1 MVKVIMGLQG
11 HGKTKQIIE
20 MANQAVT
27 NETSSVICIER
38 GNKLT
43 YDISHK
49 VRLVD
54 VSNYPITSYERLKS
68 FICGLHSGNYDISD
82 VFIDSL
88 FKVAKSDSIE
98 ECENFLTWLDEFG
111 AENKINFVTTI
122 SADDSKATDT
132 IKKYF

>member
-1 MVKVIMGLQG
+1 MIKIIMGLQG

-20 MANQAVT
+20 MANTAASNDANCAV
-27 NETSSVICIER
+27 CIER
-38 GNKLT
+38 GTKLT

-54 VSNYPITSYERLKS
+54 ISSYPITSYERLKA
-68 FICGLHSGNYDISD
+68 FICGLHSGNFDINS

-88 FKVAKSDSIE
+88 FKVAQSSSIE
-98 ECENFLTWLDEFG
+98 DTENFLVWLEDFSTS
-111 AENKINFVTTI
+111 NKIDFVITI
-122 SADDSKATDT
+122 SADESQATAM

>member
-20 MANQAVT
+20 LANQAVC
-27 NETSSVICIER
+27 NESNSVVCIER
-38 GNKLT
+38 GTKLT

-49 VRLVD
+49 ARLVD
-54 VSNYPITSYERLKS
+54 VSSYPITSYERLKA
-68 FICGLHSGNYDISD
+68 FICGLYSGNYDISE

-88 FKVAKSDSIE
+88 FKVVKSDSIE
-98 ECENFLTWLDEFG
+98 ECENFLLWLEKFG
-111 AENKINFVTTI
+111 EENKINFTITI
-122 SADDSKATDT
+122 SADDSKATDI

>member
-20 MANQAVT
+20 LANQAGS
-27 NETSSVICIER
+27 NEANSVICIER
-38 GNKLT
+38 GKKLT

-54 VSNYPITSYERLKS
+54 VSSYPITSYERLKA
-68 FICGLHSGNYDISD
+68 FICGMHSGNYDISD

-88 FKVAKSDSIE
+88 FKVAKCDSIE
-98 ECENFLTWLDEFG
+98 ECDSFLQWLDEFG
-111 AENKINFVTTI
+111 AENKINFTITI
-122 SADDSKATDT
+122 SADENTATDG

>member
-20 MANQAVT
+20 LANQAVS
-27 NETSSVICIER
+27 NESNSVICIER
-38 GNKLT
+38 GKKLT

-54 VSNYPITSYERLKS
+54 VSSYPITSYERLKA
-68 FICGLHSGNYDISD
+68 FICGMYSGNYDISD

-88 FKVAKSDSIE
+88 FKVVKCDSLE
-98 ECENFLTWLDEFG
+98 ECENFLQWLDEFG
-111 AENKINFVTTI
+111 AENKINFTTTI
-122 SADDSKATDT
+122 SADENTATDG

>member
-20 MANQAVT
+20 MANQAVV

-68 FICGLHSGNYDISD
+68 FICGLYSGNYDISD

-98 ECENFLTWLDEFG
+98 ECENFLSWLDEFG
-111 AENKINFVTTI
+111 AENKINFITTI

>member
-20 MANQAVT
+20 LANQAVS
-27 NETSSVICIER
+27 NEAASVICIER
-38 GNKLT
+38 GSKLT

-54 VSNYPITSYERLKS
+54 VSSYPITSYERLKA
-68 FICGLHSGNYDISD
+68 FICGMYSGNYDISD

-98 ECENFLTWLDEFG
+98 ECENFLQWLDEFG
-111 AENKINFVTTI
+111 AENKINFTTTI
-122 SADDSKATDT
+122 SADETKATDG

>member
-20 MANQAVT
+20 LANQAVS
-27 NETSSVICIER
+27 NETSCVICIER

-54 VSNYPITSYERLKS
+54 VSSYPITSYERLKA
-68 FICGLHSGNYDISD
+68 FICGLYSGNYDISD
-82 VFIDSL
+82 IFVDSL
-88 FKVAKSDSIE
+88 YKVVKSDSVE
-98 ECENFLTWLDEFG
+98 ECENFLLWIDEFG
-111 AENKINFVTTI
+111 KENNINFITTI
-122 SADDSKATDT
+122 SADEATATDT
-132 IKKYF
+132 IKKFF

>member
-1 MVKVIMGLQG
+1 MIKIIMGLQG

-20 MANQAVT
+20 MANTAAANEANCAV
-27 NETSSVICIER
+27 CIER
-38 GNKLT
+38 GTKLT

-54 VSNYPITSYERLKS
+54 ISSYPITSYERLKA
-68 FICGLHSGNYDISD
+68 FICGLYSGNFDISD

-88 FKVAKSDSIE
+88 FKVAQSTSIE
-98 ECENFLTWLDEFG
+98 DTENFLVWLDDFS
-111 AENKINFVTTI
+111 ATNKINFVITI
-122 SADDSKATDT
+122 SADENQATPM

>member
-20 MANQAVT
+20 LANAAVT
-27 NETSSVICIER
+27 EDANTVVCIER

-43 YDISHK
+43 YDISHR

-54 VSNYPITSYERLKS
+54 VSSFPITSYERLKA
-68 FICGLHSGNYDISD
+68 FICGLYSGNFDISD

-88 FKVAKSDSIE
+88 YKVAKSDSVE
-98 ECENFLTWLDEFG
+98 EAENFLAWLDEFG
-111 AENKINFVTTI
+111 AANNINFTTTI
-122 SADDSKATDT
+122 SADEATASDGV
-132 IKKYF
+132 KKYF

>member
-20 MANQAVT
+20 LANQAAS
-27 NETSSVICIER
+27 EAGAVICIER
-38 GNKLT
+38 GSKLT

-54 VSNYPITSYERLKS
+54 VSNYPITSYERLKA
-68 FICGLHSGNYDISD
+68 FICGMYSGNYDISD

-98 ECENFLTWLDEFG
+98 ECENFLAWLDEFG
-111 AENKINFVTTI
+111 TENKINFTTTI
-122 SADDSKATDT
+122 SADDTKATDG